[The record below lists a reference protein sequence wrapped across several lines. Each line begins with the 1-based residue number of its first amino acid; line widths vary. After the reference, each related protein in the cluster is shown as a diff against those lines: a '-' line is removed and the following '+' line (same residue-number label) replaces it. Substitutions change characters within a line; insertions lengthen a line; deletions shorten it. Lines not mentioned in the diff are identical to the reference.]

1 MFVTYQNTDF
11 IIKSV
16 KIFIMKNGLKVE
28 KGRVSTNYTAHQFH
42 ILKICSKEY
51 VFHCKPTI
59 CNFEV
64 NCV

>member
-42 ILKICSKEY
+42 ILKICS
-51 VFHCKPTI
+51 I
-59 CNFEV
+59 CFPL
-64 NCV
+64 